1 MKLRPLLAIGLVV
14 AALAAPAT
22 AGATISYL
30 TNGQIEVGV
39 DLDEGGVITHLALPG
54 GASVINDYDLGRQV
68 QQSYYSGPDGL
79 CYTAGF
85 GSGWNAVGAGDAYGN
100 ASQVVAQTNDGTT
113 MYVKSVPKLWPCNN
127 VPCECTFEHWITL
140 DGRTVHVHNR
150 LTNNRSDH
158 TLYTAWGQ
166 ELPAAYTV
174 GTLYRLFTYHGSA
187 PYTNAPPNQVFATL
201 PNAAAWTATEG
212 WAAQL
217 NLAGWGLGVFSPSV
231 TTFLGGFAGTPGIG
245 GPLDF
250 PTGYISPTRREL
262 LDWNAFYEYD
272 YVLIL
277 GTLDEIR
284 GYAVANR
291 PDRRPDF
298 RFTGDRQSWWYV
310 QAHDQGFPLNSGF
323 LRVTVDLNDPQ
334 MWRLDQWFSAS
345 EVPKLFIRMR
355 HHSQQDQAQLFWRSG
370 GNFTEERSLRFAV
383 RPDDKWHT
391 YILDLAGRPGW
402 QGPIT
407 GLRLDPVSA
416 GAEPGGYVDVASISW
431 KQAQRTLS
439 VARTGAGTVLS
450 VPAGIA
456 CPPTCSGA
464 FGEGSAITLVP
475 EGAPGWAFSHWD
487 GACTDFGDCSVTL
500 DEDASVQ
507 ATFVPARHA
516 RAVSLAL
523 RRGLVASGRVT
534 VRDRYADCGADVP
547 VAVQRRVGRR
557 WRTVRS
563 TTTGGN
569 GRYAVRLRDRAGRY
583 RALARRL
590 EVGDHTCFAAVS
602 ATRIRRHR

>member
-1 MKLRPLLAIGLVV
+1 MNLRPLLAIGLVV
-14 AALAAPAT
+14 AALAAPAS

-39 DLDEGGVITHLALPG
+39 DLDEGGVITHLSLPG
-54 GASVINDYDLGRQV
+54 GASVINDHDLGRQV

-79 CYTAGF
+79 CYTAGS
-85 GSGWNAVGAGDAYGN
+85 GNGWNPTGAGDAYGN
-100 ASQVVAQTNDGTT
+100 TSQVVAQTNNGTT
-113 MYVKSVPKLWPCNN
+113 IYVKSVPKLWSCNN
-127 VPCECTFEHWITL
+127 VPCECTFEQWITL
-140 DGRTVHVHNR
+140 DGRTVRVHNR

-158 TLYTAWGQ
+158 TLYPARGQ
-166 ELPAAYTV
+166 ELPAVYTV

-187 PYTNAPPNQVFATL
+187 PYTNAPPNQVFGTL

-217 NLAGWGLGVFSPSV
+217 DLAGWGLGVFSPAV
-231 TTFLGGFAGTPGIG
+231 TNFIGGFHGTPGIG
-245 GPLDF
+245 GPPDD
-250 PTGYISPTRREL
+250 PTGYISPTRTEL
-262 LDWNAFYEYD
+262 LDWNAVYDYD

-298 RFTGDRQSWWYV
+298 RFVGDRQGWWYI

-323 LRVTVDLNDPQ
+323 LRVAVDLNDPQ
-334 MWRLDQWFSAS
+334 MWRLGQWFSAN
-345 EVPKLFIRMR
+345 EVPKLFVRMR
-355 HHSQQDQAQLFWRSG
+355 HHSQQNQAQLFWRTG
-370 GNFTEERSLRFAV
+370 GGFSEERSLRFDV
-383 RPDDKWHT
+383 RHDDQWHT
-391 YILDLAGRPGW
+391 YILDLAGRSGW

-407 GLRLDPVSA
+407 GLRLDPVSF

-439 VARTGAGTVLS
+439 VATTGAGTVLS
-450 VPAGIA
+450 EPTGIA

-464 FGEGSAITLVP
+464 FGEGSAVTLVP
-475 EGAPGWAFSHWD
+475 QGAPGWAFSHWD
-487 GACTDFGDCSVTL
+487 GACTEVADCSVTL
-500 DEDASVQ
+500 DEDASVR
-507 ATFVPARHA
+507 ATFVRARHA
-516 RAVSLAL
+516 RVVSLAL
-523 RRGLVASGRVT
+523 RRRLVASGRVT
-534 VRDRYADCGADVP
+534 VRDRYQDCVADVP

-563 TTTGGN
+563 TTTRQD
-569 GRYAVRLRDRAGRY
+569 GRYAVRLRNRAGRY
-583 RALARRL
+583 RAVARRL
-590 EVGDHTCFAAVS
+590 ELGDHTCFAAVS